1 LSVAARI
8 LAVGCVLCALLPTS
22 LLHAAAFRVL
32 DQSASAIAQGN
43 AFVAQADDPSAVFYN
58 PAGMTQLPGVQL
70 STGGLLVGGR
80 TTFTNPAGATTS
92 GNFGGAVALPP
103 PVNFY
108 LTTNLKD
115 LGVRG
120 LGNLPLG
127 LAVLSPFGIK
137 YKYPDE
143 APFAT
148 AVTRTSL
155 ELTDIK
161 PTVAYKMSDQLSIG
175 IGVDIYTFLP
185 FWGES
190 QAEVQFTSSGGP
202 GLPPAGTRMEI
213 SGKDTAAGFNASLL
227 YTPLRNVDGKPVAA
241 VGLVYRSQATLH
253 LQGSLLGNG
262 AVLQSTSITVVLP
275 QVLTGGIALWPVRNR
290 THEWK
295 LELDVDYT
303 GWQSFRNLDVQ
314 RSDGTTVLFPQNW
327 RDTFMVMIGTEYKW
341 LRPAMLPDWETSLR
355 AGYVFQQ
362 TPVPDRSFNPSF
374 PADADSHGLS
384 IGAGFLCMGGGRF
397 LGAVPCDD
405 SAERSFFPKAIGLDV
420 AYQAILYEP
429 RTVSGAVSPFAT
441 PGVMDGLY
449 RTLFHIGAINFRL
462 NF

>member
-1 LSVAARI
+1 LSVITRF
-8 LAVGCVLCALLPTS
+8 LAVGSVLSALLTPA

-32 DQSASAIAQGN
+32 DQSASAVAQGN

-58 PAGMTQLPGVQL
+58 PAGMTQLPGIQL

-80 TTFTNPAGATTS
+80 TTFTSPAGAGTT
-92 GNFGGAVALPP
+92 GNFGGAIALPP
-103 PVNFY
+103 PANLY
-108 LTTNLKD
+108 LTANLND
-115 LGVRG
+115 LGIRALSNVT
-120 LGNLPLG
+120 LG

-161 PTVAYKMSDQLSIG
+161 PTIAYKVSDQLSV
-175 IGVDIYTFLP
+175 GVGADIYTFLP

-202 GLPPAGTRMEI
+202 GLPPAGTKMELN
-213 SGKDTAAGFNASLL
+213 GKGTAAGFNASLL
-227 YTPLRNVDGKPVAA
+227 YAPLRNGDGKPIAA
-241 VGLVYRSQATLH
+241 VGLVYRSQATAH

-262 AVLQSTSITVVLP
+262 AVLQSTNVTVVLP
-275 QVLTGGIALWPVRNR
+275 QVITGGIALWPVRDR
-290 THEWK
+290 TREWK

-303 GWQSFRNLDVQ
+303 GWKSFRNLDVHQ
-314 RSDGTTVLFPQNW
+314 SDGTTVPFPQNW
-327 RDTFMVMIGTEYKW
+327 RNAFMVMIGTEYKW

-355 AGYVFQQ
+355 AGYLFQQ
-362 TPVPDRSFNPSF
+362 TPVPDRSFSPTL

-384 IGAGFLCMGGGRF
+384 IGAGFLCTGGGRF
-397 LGAVPCDD
+397 LGVIPCGDG
-405 SAERSFFPKAIGLDV
+405 AGRSFFPKAIGLDV

-441 PGVMDGLY
+441 PGVIDGLY
-449 RTLFHIGAINFRL
+449 KTIFHIGAINLRL